1 MGIIW
6 FEGDSY
12 TENQKRPYS
21 QKVRAPRTGDDD
33 MIILQEKLN
42 SLKSALTEMGSALVA
57 FSGGADST
65 FLLKIASDVLKNRV
79 IAVTASSETY
89 PRKEIGEAQKN
100 AKGLGVK
107 HIIIY
112 TNELGDPEFVA
123 NTPERCY
130 YCKKQL
136 FSKLLEMAKQRG
148 LNHVID
154 AANHDDASDF
164 RPGMRAGSEL
174 GVKSPLKD
182 AEFTKEEIRALSKK
196 MNLPTWDKPSSPCLA
211 TRFPYGVK
219 ITKERL
225 SKVEQA
231 EDFLTKLGIRQLRVR
246 DHGEIARIEVLEE
259 DIQMLFREDVS
270 KQIKE
275 RLKSLGYIYVCLDL
289 EGYRMGSMDEPLQKK
304 G

>member
-1 MGIIW
+1 MMTPKEQI
-6 FEGDSY
+6 ESL
-12 TENQKRPYS
+12 NK
-21 QKVRAPRTGDDD
+21 
-33 MIILQEKLN
+33 IL
-42 SLKSALTEMGSALVA
+42 AEMGSVLVA
-57 FSGGADST
+57 YSGGVDST
-65 FLLKIASDVLKNRV
+65 FLLRIASNVLKNRV

-89 PRKEIGEAQKN
+89 PRKELEEAQKN

-112 TNELGDPEFVA
+112 TNELDDPEFVV
-123 NTPERCY
+123 NTLERCY
-130 YCKKQL
+130 HCKRHL
-136 FSKLLEMAKQRG
+136 FSKLLEMAKQHG

-154 AANHDDASDF
+154 GTNHDDASDF

-246 DHGEIARIEVLEE
+246 DHGDIARIEVLEE

-270 KQIKE
+270 KKIKE

-289 EGYRMGSMDEPLQKK
+289 EGYRMGSMDEPLQRK